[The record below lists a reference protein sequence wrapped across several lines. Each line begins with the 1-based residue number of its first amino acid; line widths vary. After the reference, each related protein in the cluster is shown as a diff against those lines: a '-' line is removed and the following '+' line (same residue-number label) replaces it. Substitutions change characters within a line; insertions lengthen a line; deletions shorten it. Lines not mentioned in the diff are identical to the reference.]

1 MQEFGEATAHK
12 DKSKEEF
19 KKENP
24 KCKICEKVFVHN
36 CYLNVHLKTVHGKQK
51 PFPCGA
57 CSSSFGSKGNLN
69 KHVQVIHTG
78 LKPFKCQICLTS
90 FCF

>member
-12 DKSKEEF
+12 DTSKEES

-24 KCKICEKVFVHN
+24 KCQICGKVFVYNYH
-36 CYLNVHLKTVHGKQK
+36 LNVHLKTVHGKQK

-57 CSSSFGSKGNLN
+57 CTALPHLDLQEISINMFRSFT
-69 KHVQVIHTG
+69 QA
-78 LKPFKCQICLTS
+78 
-90 FCF
+90 